1 VKLYFKGCGRD
12 AVEYEFYKTLEVCET
27 GLPAPRVYEI
37 AEHGGRY
44 GIVMDKLEGRTLMEI
59 MFAHIVQ
66 NKNMPPDEL
75 FSSPE
80 ILGSVKII
88 ARLLRDVHSVHAV
101 LKSNVKDTLRRA
113 VAENKYFSGAE
124 KELIR
129 RMVDALP
136 DGGSVCHGDPNPANI
151 IGHDGQYRLI
161 DWVDCVTGHPFYD
174 LTHFIMTTKYAELPP
189 DTDDAVAAAVNN
201 STGAMVEAFLSEYQR
216 LTNISFAGLNDWE
229 IPVCAERLNASG
241 VSEGSKEQIL
251 RDVREKL
258 GSL

>member
-1 VKLYFKGCGRD
+1 MKLYFKGCGRD